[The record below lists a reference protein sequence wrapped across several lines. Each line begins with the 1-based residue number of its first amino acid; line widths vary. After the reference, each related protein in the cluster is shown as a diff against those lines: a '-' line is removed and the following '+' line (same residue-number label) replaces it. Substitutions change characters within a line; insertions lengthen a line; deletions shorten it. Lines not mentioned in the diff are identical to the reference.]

1 MFIEIGL
8 LLTSLESLHE
18 AFVTVDTAVITWV
31 PKVTH
36 IVTNVLQ
43 VIDLK
48 VEIDSFR
55 YIWYNMIRFVTVIM
69 ITAIFIQ
76 PTTSRMIS
84 EVIFAVEVTI
94 QRSPEEK
101 IVST

>member
-1 MFIEIGL
+1 
-8 LLTSLESLHE
+8 
-18 AFVTVDTAVITWV
+18 
-31 PKVTH
+31 
-36 IVTNVLQ
+36 
-43 VIDLK
+43 
-48 VEIDSFR
+48 
-55 YIWYNMIRFVTVIM
+55 MIRFVTVIM